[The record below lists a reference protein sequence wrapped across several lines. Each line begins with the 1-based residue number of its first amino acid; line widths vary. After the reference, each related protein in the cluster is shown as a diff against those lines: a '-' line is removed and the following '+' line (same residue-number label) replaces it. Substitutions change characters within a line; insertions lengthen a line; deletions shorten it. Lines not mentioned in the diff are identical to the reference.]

1 MTIVVQCEGLVKAYG
16 AQRAVDGLNLEVPQ
30 GAIFGLLG
38 PNGAGKS
45 TSFGILCGWL
55 SPTAGRSTVLG
66 VPSSELWRVAGRV
79 SALPQDAHFPAQL
92 TLRQQLVQYARSAG
106 MQTAAARKDADRV
119 LELVGLQEAAGKRSG
134 QLSHG
139 MHKRAGLAQ
148 ALLGNPEV
156 VFLDEPTSGL
166 DPRTARH
173 IKDLIGSL
181 AGKATVVV
189 SSHNLAEV
197 QEICTHGAILD
208 RGRLLVS
215 GTIASLTRQGAEFSI
230 RCGRLPD
237 AAFAE
242 LGAVFGAQ
250 NVARL
255 TPLSVRITYTTDRA
269 QDEVT
274 SQALSTLLAAGAT
287 VVEVNPGTSLETAF
301 MNLTGSQTQQ
311 TLSTP

>member
-1 MTIVVQCEGLVKAYG
+1 VTNVVECEGLVKAYG
-16 AQRAVDGLNLEVPQ
+16 AQRAVDGLNLQVPQ
-30 GAIFGLLG
+30 GAIYGLLG

-55 SPTAGRSTVLG
+55 TPTAGRSTVLG
-66 VPSSELWRVAGRV
+66 VPSSELWRVAGRF

-106 MQTAAARKDADRV
+106 MTGQAAQKDADRV
-119 LELVGLQEAAGKRSG
+119 LELVGLQEAAKKRSG

-148 ALLGNPEV
+148 ALLGTPEV
-156 VFLDEPTSGL
+156 IFLDEPTSGL

-189 SSHNLAEV
+189 SSHNLSEV

-230 RCGRLPD
+230 RCGTLP
-237 AAFAE
+237 AAVMKLLTEA
-242 LGAVFGAQ
+242 FGAE
-250 NVARL
+250 NVATPAPL
-255 TPLSVRITYTTDRA
+255 TVRITYSAEKA
-269 QDEVT
+269 QDVVT
-274 SQALSTLLAAGAT
+274 SRALSTLLGAGAT
-287 VVEVNPGTSLETAF
+287 VLEVNPGTSLETAF
-301 MNLTGSQTQQ
+301 MNLTGSQTPEA
-311 TLSTP
+311 LSTP